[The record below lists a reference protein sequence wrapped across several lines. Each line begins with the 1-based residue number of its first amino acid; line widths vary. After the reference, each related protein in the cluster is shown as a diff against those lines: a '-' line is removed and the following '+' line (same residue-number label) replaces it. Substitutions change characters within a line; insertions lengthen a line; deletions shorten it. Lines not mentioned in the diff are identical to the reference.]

1 MEGEHFKQFSFIFMG
16 RDVKHSSGMFV
27 AKKSTSMCLPSHH
40 PPTIHDE

>member
-27 AKKSTSMCLPSHH
+27 AKKKYFHVSTFT
-40 PPTIHDE
+40 PPPHYP